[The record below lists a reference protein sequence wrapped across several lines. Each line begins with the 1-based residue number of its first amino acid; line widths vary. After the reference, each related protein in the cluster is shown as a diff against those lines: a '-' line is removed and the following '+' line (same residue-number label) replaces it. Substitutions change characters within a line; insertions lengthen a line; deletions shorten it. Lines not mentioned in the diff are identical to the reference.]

1 MGGSNFIGVA
11 IVVLIVGGI
20 AAVIIF
26 IAFTQSRKSFREQ
39 KNFERGLKMM
49 PLMIHLPPP
58 SDDVEIGSRDQRD
71 VMDEVI
77 SQAQTMYNVISST
90 ATKGF
95 KSRFYGQRHISF
107 ELVAS
112 GGLIRYYVVVPIV
125 LLEVIKQAVMAAY
138 PTARLEEVE
147 EINLFSDVGKISG
160 TIGGEFSL
168 KKEYSFPI
176 ATYQES
182 KRDAMRALL
191 SALSSATRE
200 DGVGLQIMIRPAQTT
215 WVKTV
220 EKRIRY
226 ITEGRRGAA
235 NGKGSARG
243 LDFSYFPQILEALW
257 KPPSSSDKPM
267 DTSGANTEKQLSA
280 SDKEKVEA
288 LQEKTRYA
296 GYEVLVR
303 VVASSSTAARSQVL
317 LGNVVSAFALFDS
330 PTKNGFTFTPARNIE
345 QFVTA
350 YIFRFF
356 PQEVNR
362 NILNTV
368 ELATLFHLPDQNN
381 IPSSQVERQKSKQV
395 DGPTEIMDN
404 GFLLG
409 YNVFRGTKKPIRLS
423 DNDRRRHVYV
433 IGQTGTGKS
442 VLQENLALQD
452 MLDGKGFALV
462 DPHGD
467 LAEALLAMVPKER
480 VEDVVYFNPGD
491 MDYPIGL
498 NLFEIDPSDP
508 DPERTKDYI
517 ISEVMNMMYSLY
529 DPGKT
534 GIVGPRMENIVRNAA
549 LLLMDSPDGGT
560 FMDIPYVL
568 TDPEVVKRNLPY
580 LKNQRAVNFWTKEW
594 PAAQR
599 SNDAGEVTS
608 WVVSK
613 WASFENA
620 MMSNILGQLKSGL
633 NIRDIMDNKKILLVN
648 LSKGKMG
655 EMASK
660 LLGMVF
666 VMKFQAAAMS
676 RANIPEE
683 ERVDFTLYVDEFQ
696 NFATDSF
703 ESILSEARKYRLSL
717 VVANQFISQL
727 TDKVREAI
735 IGNVGTAICGRIGVT
750 DAEQMAKRFQPT
762 FDAEDLMRL
771 PNYTSVAQVLI
782 HSVPSSP
789 FSMDWIPPM
798 GHPNPKL
805 ADALKKLSAAK
816 YGRPR
821 AEVELEIH
829 KRVNAA
835 AEAKEKDKQAR
846 LEAMRNSTLPP
857 GVANRQKPL
866 GQSPQLGAPNNLP
879 AGQATTAQNSAMSP
893 NPSPLG
899 NTQQSFATSPPAAAA
914 PGASSGSS
922 SFLDSWLS
930 KRQNVKPISQPPA
943 GMTLGASNN
952 SATPPPQSQQPPR
965 PVPAPQQPQTP
976 QVSTPPTLVNQSE
989 GQGSTAPQA
998 SSLVQPSTTP
1008 VSAPSPATTTPS
1020 DQKPTN
1026 KPEEQDEEAV
1036 IAEQLREAQSAAKGT
1051 IEEAR
1056 EAAAQVIKQQPAE
1069 LRTVDDGVDEI
1080 FIDLRGNIHGGEE
1093 FNIIEK

>member
-1 MGGSNFIGVA
+1 MIG
-11 IVVLIVGGI
+11 IVIIVLIIGGI
-20 AAVIIF
+20 AAVIGM

-39 KNFERGLKMM
+39 KNFERGLKMV
-49 PLMIHLPPP
+49 PLLIHLPPP
-58 SDDVEIGSRDQRD
+58 SDDIEVGSRDQRD

-90 ATKGF
+90 STKGF

-107 ELVAS
+107 ELVANN
-112 GGLIRYYVVVPIV
+112 GLIHYYVVVPIV
-125 LLEVIKQAVMAAY
+125 LLEVIKQAVLAAY
-138 PTARLEEVE
+138 PMARLEEVE
-147 EINLFSDVGKISG
+147 EINLFSNVGKISG

-191 SALSSATRE
+191 NALSSATRE
-200 DGVGLQIMIRPAQTT
+200 DGVGIQIMIRPAENT
-215 WVKTV
+215 WVKSI
-220 EKRIRY
+220 EKRIRF

-235 NGKGSARG
+235 SGKGSTRG
-243 LDFSYFPQILEALW
+243 IDLSYWPQLFEVLW
-257 KPPSSSDKPM
+257 KPPSSSEKPT
-267 DTSGANTEKQLSA
+267 DTSGANTEKQLSGA
-280 SDKEKVEA
+280 DKEKVDS
-288 LQEKTRYA
+288 LQEKMRYA

-303 VVASSSTAARSQVL
+303 VVASSSTSARSQVL
-317 LGNVVSAFALFDS
+317 LGNIVSAFALFDS
-330 PTKNGFTFTPARNIE
+330 PTMNGFNFTPARDIE
-345 QFVTA
+345 QFVTS

-356 PQEVNR
+356 PPEINN

-381 IPSSQVERQKSKQV
+381 IPSAQVERQKSKQV
-395 DGPTEIMDN
+395 DGPTEVMDN

-423 DNDRRRHVYV
+423 DKDRRRHVYI
-433 IGQTGTGKS
+433 IGQTGVGKS
-442 VLQENLALQD
+442 WLQNNLALQD
-452 MLDGKGFALV
+452 MLNGKGFALI

-467 LAEALLAMVPKER
+467 LAEELLGMVPKER
-480 VEDVVYFNPGD
+480 VEDVVYFNPSD
-491 MDYPIGL
+491 MEYPIGL
-498 NLFEIDPSDP
+498 NLFEVDPSDP

-517 ISEVMNMMYSLY
+517 ISEIMNMMYSLY
-529 DPGKT
+529 DPGRT

-620 MMSNILGQLKSGL
+620 MMSNILGQLHSGL
-633 NIRDIMDNKKILLVN
+633 NIRDVMDNKKILLVN

-717 VVANQFISQL
+717 IVANQFISQL

-750 DAEQMAKRFQPT
+750 DAEQMQKRFQPV

-771 PNYTSVAQVLI
+771 PNFTSVAQVLI
-782 HSVPSSP
+782 HSVPSAP
-789 FSMDWIPPM
+789 FSMDWIPLM
-798 GHPNPKL
+798 GHPNPQL

-821 AEVELEIH
+821 TEVELEIH
-829 KRVNAA
+829 KRLNAA

-846 LEAMRNSTLPP
+846 LEAMRNSSLPP
-857 GVANRQKPL
+857 GVTNRQQPQMGQGQTGAASAQPTASGTPPGQPL
-866 GQSPQLGAPNNLP
+866 PAGASPSLGAPP
-879 AGQATTAQNSAMSP
+879 PTTAPGGNSA
-893 NPSPLG
+893 G
-899 NTQQSFATSPPAAAA
+899 
-914 PGASSGSS
+914 GS

-930 KRQNVKPISQPPA
+930 KRQNAKPISQPPA
-943 GMTLGASNN
+943 GMTIGGASPQPSAPQQAPQAAARTLSQAPAPSPVPDTTNPVSSTPQAAPPSPQSQS
-952 SATPPPQSQQPPR
+952 SATP
-965 PVPAPQQPQTP
+965 VVTP
-976 QVSTPPTLVNQSE
+976 STPLSQR
-989 GQGSTAPQA
+989 
-998 SSLVQPSTTP
+998 
-1008 VSAPSPATTTPS
+1008 
-1020 DQKPTN
+1020 
-1026 KPEEQDEEAV
+1026 PESVVEQDEEVV
-1036 IAEQLREAQSAAKGT
+1036 IAEQLRKAQSAAQGT
-1051 IEEAR
+1051 MEEAR
-1056 EAAAQVIKQQPAE
+1056 EAAAQVMKQQPAE

-1080 FIDLRGNIHGGEE
+1080 FIDLRGNIHGGGEE
-1093 FNIIEK
+1093 FKIIE